1 MTIAIHK
8 FNATCRVPR
17 RVSLS
22 PDFIERS
29 VRRGFPRE
37 CAHQMN
43 LLAPA
48 PAVVRIKLLS
58 LKIQIPSSKLNE
70 EALATMWAKEFTRAL
85 SLALT
90 KGWVERDEVV
100 NVQTRTEWLARF
112 ISDLVSGSAQSRWE
126 YEEFADALKLGT
138 VDAVLTALQREPKE
152 IIPVLQLLQSQQRL
166 DRLLRLF
173 GDLAYEQLFTIIAKT
188 QIKKDVELT
197 IQDLLKVGELAKSE
211 LPAAGV
217 LATRRRAL
225 LIFLELAKSNEAAVT
240 SYWSPRRVFYAL
252 IALDTLINV
261 IQSLPSE
268 MWENQL
274 TAQFLARSSRSLNP
288 TILALLEQI
297 RLLAAEPDE
306 NVREQKLAP
315 LRHVLQNLAND
326 VIARTDVQKQSY
338 WVSGDCVGF
347 LLLAG
352 LIDRFQWPQHI
363 LESELGQTW
372 GNRAVVCFLAG
383 LAQHLLGKD
392 PEDNDLDPGVAV
404 FAGWLKPASADVHIV
419 QTILSSASD
428 EDRAE
433 LIRALDVSR
442 SNEESKASTDW
453 TTTFDYLGNQ
463 IIREFASR
471 VRGFRK
477 ASPAFVVNTFLK
489 QAGRICIDDKRILII
504 LDPNPFHVA
513 LHISSIDE
521 PVESVSWL
529 DHRRLEFQLG
539 GL

>member
-1 MTIAIHK
+1 
-8 FNATCRVPR
+8 
-17 RVSLS
+17 VSLP
-22 PDFIERS
+22 PDFIERA

-48 PAVVRIKLLS
+48 PAVVRIKALT

-70 EALATMWAKEFTRAL
+70 ETLATMWAKEFTRAL

-100 NVQTRTEWLARF
+100 HVQTRTEWLARF

-138 VDAVLTALQREPKE
+138 VDVVLTALQREPKE
-152 IIPVLQLLQSQQRL
+152 IVPVLQLLQSQRRL
-166 DRLLRLF
+166 DRLLTLF
-173 GDLAYEQLFTIIAKT
+173 GDFAYEQLFAIIART
-188 QIKKDVELT
+188 QTTKDLELT
-197 IQDLLKVGELAKSE
+197 IQDLLNVGELAKSVS
-211 LPAAGV
+211 PVAGV

-225 LIFLELAKSNEAAVT
+225 LIFLELAKSNEAAST

-261 IQSLPSE
+261 TQSLPPE

-274 TAQFLARSSRSLNP
+274 TPQFLTRIGRSLNP
-288 TILALLEQI
+288 TILTLLEQV
-297 RLLAAEPDE
+297 RLLAPESDQ
-306 NVREQKLAP
+306 NIRKHRLAP
-315 LRHVLQNLAND
+315 LLHLLQNLAND
-326 VIARTDVQKQSY
+326 VITRTDVQKQSY
-338 WVSGDCVGF
+338 WVSGDCAGF

-352 LIDRFQWPQHI
+352 LIDRFRWPQHI
-363 LESELGQTW
+363 LESELGRTW
-372 GNRAVVCFLAG
+372 RNRAVACFLAG
-383 LAQHLLGKD
+383 LAQRLLGKEPD
-392 PEDNDLDPGVAV
+392 DKDLDPGVAV

-419 QTILSSASD
+419 QTILSSTSD
-428 EDRAE
+428 EGRAD
-433 LIRALDVSR
+433 LIRALDVSTGNDTSR
-442 SNEESKASTDW
+442 ASTDW

-489 QAGRICIDDKRILII
+489 QAGRICIDDKRILVI
-504 LDPNPFHVA
+504 LEPNPFHVA

-529 DHRRLEFQLG
+529 EQRRLEFQLE